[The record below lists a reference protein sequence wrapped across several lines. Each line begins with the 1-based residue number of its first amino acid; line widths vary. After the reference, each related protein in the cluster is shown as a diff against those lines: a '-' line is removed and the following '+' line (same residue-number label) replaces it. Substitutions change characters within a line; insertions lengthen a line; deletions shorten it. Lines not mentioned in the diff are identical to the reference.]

1 MAQFF
6 GFEIKRLGQEN
17 QDTPSIVVP
26 ESDDGALNLSGATG
40 GAYGQTLD
48 LEGTIKTESELVTRY
63 RTMAMHPDVEAAI
76 DDIVNE
82 SIVTSEQEP
91 VSINLDDVQVSQSLK
106 TKIYEEFDTILGML
120 KFQYNGYEV
129 FRKWYVDGRIYHHVV
144 IDRNDVKAGI
154 KELRFIDPRKIRK
167 VKETKKKKDQKTGV
181 ATTEMT
187 NEYYVYNEKGWKAGV
202 HGNMATG
209 ASAAG
214 VKIAKDSI
222 IYVTSGLTN
231 ETNTLVISHL
241 HKAIKPLNQLRML
254 EDAVVIYRIARAPE
268 RRIFYIDVGNLPKMK
283 AEQYLRDMMVKHKN
297 RLVYDAG
304 TGEVRDDR
312 KFMTMLEDYW
322 LPRREGGRG
331 TEITT
336 LPGGQNLG
344 EMDDVNYFQRKLYKS
359 LNVPVTRMEAESQF
373 TLGRSN
379 EISRDEVKFAKFV
392 ERLRNKF
399 SEVFFRALRVQLIL
413 KGIITEEDW
422 ENMQHK
428 IKFNYQRDNYFSEA
442 KETEI
447 LMNRMNVL
455 QQLEPYV
462 GRFFS
467 QEYVRKEIL
476 KMNDEDIRNTEQQIK
491 QEAGDESQQPQ
502 DDNDSEVPEA

>member
-1 MAQFF
+1 M
-6 GFEIKRLGQEN
+6 
-17 QDTPSIVVP
+17 S
-26 ESDDGALNLSGATG
+26 
-40 GAYGQTLD
+40 
-48 LEGTIKTESELVTRY
+48 
-63 RTMAMHPDVEAAI
+63 
-76 DDIVNE
+76 
-82 SIVTSEQEP
+82 
-91 VSINLDDVQVSQSLK
+91 
-106 TKIYEEFDTILGML
+106 
-120 KFQYNGYEV
+120 
-129 FRKWYVDGRIYHHVV
+129 
-144 IDRNDVKAGI
+144 
-154 KELRFIDPRKIRK
+154 
-167 VKETKKKKDQKTGV
+167 
-181 ATTEMT
+181 
-187 NEYYVYNEKGWKAGV
+187 
-202 HGNMATG
+202 TG
-209 ASAAG
+209 ANAAG

-399 SEVFFRALRVQLIL
+399 SEVFFKALRVQLIL

-422 ENMQHK
+422 MEMQHK

-476 KMNDEDIRNTEQQIK
+476 KMNDEDIRNTERQIK
-491 QEAGDESQQPQ
+491 QESGSETEQPQ
-502 DDNDSEVPEA
+502 DGNDSEVPEA

>member
-6 GFEIKRLGQEN
+6 GFEIKRANQEKE
-17 QDTPSIVVP
+17 DAPSIVVP
-26 ESDDGALNLSGATG
+26 DSDDGALSLSSATG
-40 GAYGQTLD
+40 GAYGQALD
-48 LEGTIKTESELVTRY
+48 IEGNVKTESELVTRY
-63 RTMAMHPDVEAAI
+63 RTMAMHPDVEAAV

-82 SIVTSEQEP
+82 SIVTSEEAP
-91 VSINLDDVQVSQSLK
+91 VSIILDDVNVSESLK
-106 TKIYEEFDTILGML
+106 AKITEEFDRLLGLM

-129 FRKWYVDGRIYHHVV
+129 FRKWYVDGRIYYHLVV
-144 IDRNDVKAGI
+144 DRNDIRSGI

-167 VKETKKKKDQKTGV
+167 VKETKKKKDKNTGV
-181 ATTEMT
+181 ITTEVA
-187 NEYYVYNEKGWKAGV
+187 NEYFVYNEKGFKPSVPGIVAPGS
-202 HGNMATG
+202 NMQ
-209 ASAAG
+209 G

-222 IYVTSGLTN
+222 LYVTSGLTN
-231 ETNTLVISHL
+231 EDNTLVVGHL

-254 EDAVVIYRIARAPE
+254 EDAVVIYRIVRAPE

-283 AEQYLRDMMVKHKN
+283 AEQYLRDMMVRHKN
-297 RLVYDAG
+297 RLIYDAN

-379 EISRDEVKFAKFV
+379 EISRDEVKFSKFV
-392 ERLRNKF
+392 DRLRNKF
-399 SEVFFRALRVQLIL
+399 SEVFFKTLRVQLIL
-413 KGIITEEDW
+413 KGITTEDDW
-422 ENMQHK
+422 NEMSHK
-428 IKFNYQRDNYFSEA
+428 IKFSYKRDNYFSEA

-447 LMNRMNVL
+447 LMNRMNTL
-455 QQLEPYV
+455 SQMEPYV

-467 QEYVRKEIL
+467 QEYIRKEIL
-476 KMNDEDIRNTEQQIK
+476 KMTDEEIRQTEMQISQESGQQQDTEQSG
-491 QEAGDESQQPQ
+491 QE
-502 DDNDSEVPEA
+502 SEVPEE